1 MLTLVHPAT
10 SDGTII
16 SWCGKTSHV
25 DNKMLLCF
33 QPLYDYVT
41 SQGRKQTTDA
51 NPDFHG
57 MADRVSSR
65 LRRHGGIHPHISQAA
80 SHVLHVPQQKVSA
93 VLTYLSSVL
102 RDCFTCLWIVS
113 FSQTYFFQ
121 AVTWKSFY
129 SWFSYTCILIVTS
142 WKKCVNSLC
151 LFSGKSGI
159 GCMKVYLWP
168 GCSIF
173 ILHVCSVQV
182 EAFRKLLRTVLQ
194 PVLSLLSVVPGEVP
208 QVPQCQCL
216 HSYR

>member
-65 LRRHGGIHPHISQAA
+65 LRRHGCIHPHISQAA

-129 SWFSYTCILIVTS
+129 SWFSYTCILIITS

-151 LFSGKSGI
+151 LFSGEIWHWLYESLPLTW
-159 GCMKVYLWP
+159 M
-168 GCSIF
+168 F
-173 ILHVCSVQV
+173 NLHPS
-182 EAFRKLLRTVLQ
+182 RLLRAGWSVPKTSAHSSATGAVSAVCGAWRSASSTSV
-194 PVLSLLSVVPGEVP
+194 PVPTQL
-208 QVPQCQCL
+208 
-216 HSYR
+216 